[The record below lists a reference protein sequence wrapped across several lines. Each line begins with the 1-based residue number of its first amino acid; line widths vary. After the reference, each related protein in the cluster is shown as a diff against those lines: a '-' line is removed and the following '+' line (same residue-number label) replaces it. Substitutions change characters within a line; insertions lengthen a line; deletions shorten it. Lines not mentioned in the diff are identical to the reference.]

1 MAAGEGR
8 SGDPRHGFP
17 AMPRRKPHG
26 PQHGAG
32 GIHPG
37 RTESMPKWHAAER
50 GDGFGEGGKDFR
62 QLTMPI
68 EKDILSISFP
78 VFENIMTTT
87 SKPDQL
93 LLRFRPTDTQNG
105 ISRSTVEKLAEY
117 LGFTGETQVIHYALR
132 KLAKKVLP
140 TYEADD
146 GELTPTQ
153 LVAIRKAIPQGRAK
167 SVKSSLF

>member
-1 MAAGEGR
+1 MVAKE
-8 SGDPRHGFP
+8 
-17 AMPRRKPHG
+17 
-26 PQHGAG
+26 
-32 GIHPG
+32 
-37 RTESMPKWHAAER
+37 
-50 GDGFGEGGKDFR
+50 
-62 QLTMPI
+62 
-68 EKDILSISFP
+68 DILNISFT

-132 KLAKKVLP
+132 KLAKEVLP
-140 TYEADD
+140 AYEADD
-146 GELTPTQ
+146 GELTPKH
-153 LVAIRKAIPQGRAK
+153 LAAIRKAIPQGRAK